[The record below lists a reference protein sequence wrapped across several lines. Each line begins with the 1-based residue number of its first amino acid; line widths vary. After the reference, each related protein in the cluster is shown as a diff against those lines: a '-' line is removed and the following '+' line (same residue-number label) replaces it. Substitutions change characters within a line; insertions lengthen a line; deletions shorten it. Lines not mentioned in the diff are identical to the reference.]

1 MQFLIVFWLL
11 NFSFLLGSLALAHSR
26 QVRAALTF
34 PSCITAY
41 PCGSHFPFSFQ
52 PSAFPL
58 FFSTSQRLNCSPS
71 QLLLRML
78 GTWRC
83 FTSFRYDPSTF
94 TRSLVTFLRG
104 QSPLGGCQHLFEA
117 RIVADAIEIRID
129 FGMIDKAGAHLFERR
144 AEHFQSGVL
153 VVEVIS
159 QRAAKIVAHGYV
171 VRIDQQSALHP
182 LLCSLALTQLRQR
195 VSTVAHRRTVVR
207 VAGQIFLA
215 PLQRNFGSPLSSFL
229 IAESRISRDQH
240 PGGAKVSFVE
250 SQGFFPIGSGL
261 LNPLLSESQK
271 GCTSV
276 GLVRF
281 GVEPKSD
288 FDFPRRFV
296 IAVFLGQNS
305 GLYRIGVGEVWIE
318 FECSFRSGQ
327 SAVATLS
334 ADPPT

>member
-1 MQFLIVFWLL
+1 
-11 NFSFLLGSLALAHSR
+11 
-26 QVRAALTF
+26 
-34 PSCITAY
+34 
-41 PCGSHFPFSFQ
+41 
-52 PSAFPL
+52 
-58 FFSTSQRLNCSPS
+58 
-71 QLLLRML
+71 
-78 GTWRC
+78 
-83 FTSFRYDPSTF
+83 
-94 TRSLVTFLRG
+94 
-104 QSPLGGCQHLFEA
+104 
-117 RIVADAIEIRID
+117 
-129 FGMIDKAGAHLFERR
+129 MIDKAGAHLFERR

-261 LNPLLSESQK
+261 LNPLLSEAQK

-305 GLYRIGVGEVWIE
+305 GLYRMGVGEVRIE

-334 ADPPT
+334 ADPPTQVHFRQCDEGPGVGVVRINLHRPPAHPDNGVEPPRVTLGPRGVSLARHQE